1 MLGWISL
8 YISQWKTNDK
18 CTDQLILFWCSVKD
32 FMLAINS
39 NDYPERNDTDIA
51 DVSQACRK
59 LGKLESGHLVN
70 KQNYCADNKYLAEF
84 NKWMF
89 EQWKKPTKEKG

>member
-1 MLGWISL
+1 
-8 YISQWKTNDK
+8 
-18 CTDQLILFWCSVKD
+18 
-32 FMLAINS
+32 MLAINS

-84 NKWMF
+84 SK
-89 EQWKKPTKEKG
+89 